1 MIPYLLQYLN
11 RNREGVIQ
19 MSELH
24 DLKSKINKTIYNINR
39 DHFLLIEE
47 MLSDGDDLHNRVL
60 KQIHSLKNELS
71 KLNK

>member
-1 MIPYLLQYLN
+1 
-11 RNREGVIQ
+11 